1 MVNCIA
7 MTSRPNRAASLPQ
20 PADAS
25 TEPLELTPDLAVDGN
40 LTFDHHSWAESQAEH
55 SGSGGR
61 AVLGWFLSILAGL
74 WLGYAAWSAGRTLS
88 GQPLTSPEIAQ
99 WVALAAGPLA
109 LFGLIWLMFGRTRR
123 KEAERFTRSVV
134 SMRAEA
140 QSLEALLEVLS
151 QRLTDSHGALKTMAE
166 QLMGLGDLATG
177 KFDGISRDF
186 DASSERLARHGETLD
201 RAADSAR
208 TDLGILLTDLPRAEE
223 TARLLAEQLRAIGSN
238 SAEKTFQF
246 GEQISQL
253 SARAREAD
261 ESLDLS
267 NQRMT
272 ERLAEIQSAGSA
284 AADSVNSAEASF
296 SGALDTLLE
305 RTSRTLEDIRGGI
318 DVQSAAV
325 SALVEQSAVGISRAG
340 ADAAEAMA
348 GHVSRADFILG
359 GLGEKV
365 AAQESNSKRMLADI
379 DQGLG
384 LIDQK
389 FSELAANGD
398 QRAAHF
404 LDSLTRARSALDG
417 LADQAGTQ
425 DDVIGRLAEQTETV
439 RTHIDQLA
447 EVAQTLRPEI
457 AWVRD
462 AAVEASEKIGASGGL
477 LADQQ
482 ERLATLLSTLDDGVG
497 DAQSKLVAL
506 SATIA
511 QTQAEAASLTAETG
525 PSLIA
530 ALLQVKEA
538 AAHAADRAREA
549 IEAIIPDSASK
560 LSAKTREEL
569 ERVIRESVV
578 DQLRAVEGVA
588 ATAVETA
595 RGASDRLTQQMIS
608 LGQTASALEAHIE
621 QTGKDQREKDSEAFA
636 RRVALLMDSMNSAA
650 IDVGKILSDEVD
662 DKAWDSYLKGN
673 RGVFTRRAVR
683 LMSGGETRAIRAHY
697 ESDLEFQHSVNR
709 YVHDFE
715 AMLRRVL
722 AERDGGMIAV
732 TLMSSDMG
740 KLYAALGQAV
750 DKRR

>member
-1 MVNCIA
+1 
-7 MTSRPNRAASLPQ
+7 
-20 PADAS
+20 
-25 TEPLELTPDLAVDGN
+25 
-40 LTFDHHSWAESQAEH
+40 
-55 SGSGGR
+55 
-61 AVLGWFLSILAGL
+61 
-74 WLGYAAWSAGRTLS
+74 
-88 GQPLTSPEIAQ
+88 
-99 WVALAAGPLA
+99 
-109 LFGLIWLMFGRTRR
+109 
-123 KEAERFTRSVV
+123 
-134 SMRAEA
+134 
-140 QSLEALLEVLS
+140 
-151 QRLTDSHGALKTMAE
+151 MA
-166 QLMGLGDLATG
+166 
-177 KFDGISRDF
+177 
-186 DASSERLARHGETLD
+186 
-201 RAADSAR
+201 
-208 TDLGILLTDLPRAEE
+208 
-223 TARLLAEQLRAIGSN
+223 
-238 SAEKTFQF
+238 
-246 GEQISQL
+246 
-253 SARAREAD
+253 
-261 ESLDLS
+261 
-267 NQRMT
+267 

-348 GHVSRADFILG
+348 GHVGRADFILG

-417 LADQAGTQ
+417 LADQAGAQ

-482 ERLATLLSTLDDGVG
+482 ERLATLLSTLDGGVG